1 MNIMIQIVV
10 MGTGTKAAFP
20 FMTKLLPTLLVLGNG
35 IASLVF
41 ILLDDQLLVL
51 PYSEKVANY

>member
-1 MNIMIQIVV
+1 MIQIVV

-41 ILLDDQLLVL
+41 ILLDD
-51 PYSEKVANY
+51 